1 MNKAKLFNLAGEEK
15 GEVKLNSKIFD
26 IVLSPKLMHQVVVAY
41 ANNSRT
47 VYAHTKGKG
56 EVRGGGKK
64 PWAQKGTGRARHGSI
79 RSPLWRGGG
88 IIFGPRAQVS
98 YGQKINKQMKKK
110 AMFMALSDKAS
121 NNQILALEELSIDK
135 PQAKT
140 VAKFLKAV
148 KLNSVLFVIAK
159 MDKNIVG
166 SVRNLSKT
174 NVMSA
179 NSLNAFDVLK
189 YKNIIFTQDAL
200 QEAEKV
206 FLKK

>member
-1 MNKAKLFNLAGEEK
+1 
-15 GEVKLNSKIFD
+15 
-26 IVLSPKLMHQVVVAY
+26 
-41 ANNSRT
+41 
-47 VYAHTKGKG
+47 
-56 EVRGGGKK
+56 
-64 PWAQKGTGRARHGSI
+64 
-79 RSPLWRGGG
+79 
-88 IIFGPRAQVS
+88 
-98 YGQKINKQMKKK
+98 
-110 AMFMALSDKAS
+110 
-121 NNQILALEELSIDK
+121 LALEELSIDK